1 MKIKALVSFAGLVNM
16 TVGDIAEVDGL
27 TAADLISAGYAEEV
41 RDSSK
46 GKKAAKTDEAE

>member
-16 TVGDIAEVDGL
+16 TVGDVAEVDGL
-27 TAADLISAGYAEEV
+27 TAADLISAGYAEEI
-41 RDSSK
+41 RESK

>member
-41 RDSSK
+41 REGK
-46 GKKAAKTDEAE
+46 NKKAAKTDEAE